1 MDGTTNRQHGLQADR
16 LGFLVGQRRIER
28 ITGNIHQDTQ
38 EIVRLLKGMLQDR
51 VLNPPDNQVQGLAAA
66 IAISQRQA
74 TIDIV
79 AAIRELSGIPIA
91 TRPTVDVGGSGAPV
105 GTGSS
110 VPPVSTRPTVDVR
123 SDADLT
129 RNNPPPIT
137 DTNTPTPNTP
147 DSTDSTPDAAAG
159 TNPPPSVRTDYV
171 RDSRGRFVPRNRAG
185 DADGASGDDA
195 TAENTDGRVNNGRR
209 RGADGRFEGNGDSK
223 SWFDKFKNAVSGGV
237 STGMA
242 DTQGVDPTV
251 DAINELGG
259 LLSPMKKAAGFAF
272 KPISMLMKRN
282 KRSEPLPAD
291 QERHNR
297 DERRFWG
304 RLVDAI
310 TTQTR
315 SLSGMGGL
323 GMLRMLPLVIPA
335 VVAAVTAYLAKEAVD
350 KVNEFFDEKRPEEQ
364 GDINPDGSTNKGVI
378 GAGNRFAKR
387 VMNGVR
393 GAANSVN
400 AWLGGDNDYFDDG
413 TAPDSVNRIGLKT
426 DAVNQQGGVAVG
438 GNSRLG
444 VFAGVADA
452 VGFGEGDYNSVNRG
466 TDPRTGKSYGS
477 TKANLSEMTINQV
490 LERNKKPFGDP
501 DRMNAVGKYQIIA
514 STMKGL
520 VSKMGLTGEE
530 KLTPEMQDRLF
541 MALMPKAT
549 TDYVSG
555 RSTDRNAAITG
566 LAKEYAS
573 IGVPVDMKGH
583 VQNVRAGQSFYH
595 GYGGNKANPQSLP
608 KVAAALDVARA
619 QTVGKPT
626 QPATPPATSPQPA
639 ANQPKPAAPTK
650 LPETSN
656 GLAQYAETQ
665 PAPAVTVP
673 VPAPATPTAN
683 TQSMIRPAAQVMSLP
698 ISASSARQAPNLPT
712 MQPMP
717 KVKEQVSSPA
727 PQVVTIAQS
736 ADTIAQNVGD
746 RAIAHAVTGGL
757 GMRNTWE
764 G

>member
-1 MDGTTNRQHGLQADR
+1 MDGTTNRQHGLQADS

-28 ITGNIHQDTQ
+28 ITANIAQDTQ

-51 VLNPPDNQVQGLAAA
+51 ALNPPDNQVQGLAAA

-79 AAIRELSGIPIA
+79 AAIREISGIPPIA

-105 GTGSS
+105 GDAGSVRDS
-110 VPPVSTRPTVDVR
+110 ESRTNDGSGIPPVSTRPTVDVR
-123 SDADLT
+123 SDADLP
-129 RNNPPPIT
+129 RNDVPPIT
-137 DTNTPTPNTP
+137 DTNTPTPNAP

-171 RDSRGRFVPRNRAG
+171 RDARGRFVPRNRAG

-209 RGADGRFEGNGDSK
+209 RGSDGRFEGNGDSK
-223 SWFDKFKNAVSGGV
+223 SWFDKFKTAVSGGV

-297 DERRFWG
+297 EERKFWG
-304 RLVDAI
+304 RLVDAVK
-310 TTQTR
+310 TQTR

-350 KVNEFFDEKRPEEQ
+350 KVNEVLGGTETGKTIAE
-364 GDINPDGSTNKGVI
+364 
-378 GAGNRFAKR
+378 GAK
-387 VMNGVR
+387 
-393 GAANSVN
+393 
-400 AWLGGDNDYFDDG
+400 AWLGDKEAQANVEKTTRVIRADDVK
-413 TAPDSVNRIGLKT
+413 P
-426 DAVNQQGGVAVG
+426 
-438 GNSRLG
+438 
-444 VFAGVADA
+444 
-452 VGFGEGDYNSVNRG
+452 
-466 TDPRTGKSYGS
+466 
-477 TKANLSEMTINQV
+477 LSEMSWREKWLT
-490 LERNKKPFGDP
+490 LKA
-501 DRMNAVGKYQIIA
+501 AVGSESAREEIRQEFPDNPAGRYGQTSQAAGDQTAVSGIRGFTPEKAKSIQAVAQRIGVDPNDLASIISFETSGTFSPSIKNPNSSGTGLIQFMEKTA
-514 STMKGL
+514 KGL
-520 VSKMGLTGEE
+520 GTTTKDLAAMSFDDQMQYVERYFKGRGFDGTKKRSLADAYTAVTGYGYREG
-530 KLTPEMQDRLF
+530 T
-541 MALMPKAT
+541 
-549 TDYVSG
+549 
-555 RSTDRNAAITG
+555 
-566 LAKEYAS
+566 KEYDLNKVWDTNDDGYIS
-573 IGVPVDMKGH
+573 KGEA
-583 VQNVRAGQSFYH
+583 VQNPKF
-595 GYGGNKANPQSLP
+595 KAHQ
-608 KVAAALDVARA
+608 R
-619 QTVGKPT
+619 QYFKPPVT
-626 QPATPPATSPQPA
+626 PA
-639 ANQPKPAAPTK
+639 K
-650 LPETSN
+650 LPETSK
-656 GLAQYAETQ
+656 GLAEYAEIQ
-665 PAPAVTVP
+665 PAPAVTSP
-673 VPAPATPTAN
+673 VSAPVAPN
-683 TQSMIRPAAQVMSLP
+683 TNMQSMIRPAAQVMSLP
-698 ISASSARQAPNLPT
+698 ISASSIRQAPNLPA

-717 KVKEQVSSPA
+717 RIKEPVSSPA

-736 ADTIAQNVGD
+736 ADTIGQNVGD

-757 GMRNTWE
+757 GMRGWDQ

>member
-1 MDGTTNRQHGLQADR
+1 MDGTTNRQHGLQADS

-79 AAIRELSGIPIA
+79 AAIRESSTNTQRLPIA
-91 TRPTVDVGGSGAPV
+91 TRPTVDVGGSGAAAV
-105 GTGSS
+105 GQVDTL
-110 VPPVSTRPTVDVR
+110 PPVSTRPTVDVR
-123 SDADLT
+123 SDADLP

-137 DTNTPTPNTP
+137 DTNTPTPNAP
-147 DSTDSTPDAAAG
+147 NSTDSTSDDAAG
-159 TNPPPSVRTDYV
+159 TNAPPSTRTDYV
-171 RDSRGRFVPRNRAG
+171 RDARGRFVPRNRAG

-223 SWFDKFKNAVSGGV
+223 SWFDKFKTAVSGGV

-297 DERRFWG
+297 EERKFWG
-304 RLVDAI
+304 RLVDAVRA
-310 TTQTR
+310 QGNGNANWAGK
-315 SLSGMGGL
+315 LGGL
-323 GMLRMLPLVIPA
+323 VIAGAMAALRRIPW
-335 VVAAVTAYLAKEAVD
+335 VAAGILAWETAQAAGG
-350 KVNEFFDEKRPEEQ
+350 KVNEVLESTETGQGVLNWIGEAGAHVAATFGSDEAQAAIAQNLKVEQEQLAAGGQAAAGVEQRTGRPQ
-364 GDINPDGSTNKGVI
+364 RGFTPDK
-378 GAGNRFAKR
+378 
-387 VMNGVR
+387 
-393 GAANSVN
+393 AASIK
-400 AWLGGDNDYFDDG
+400 A
-413 TAPDSVNRIGLKT
+413 TAE
-426 DAVNQQGGVAVG
+426 
-438 GNSRLG
+438 RLG
-444 VFAGVADA
+444 VNPNDLAAIISFETG
-452 VGFGEGDYNSVNRG
+452 G
-466 TDPRTGKSYGS
+466 TFDPS
-477 TKANLSEMTINQV
+477 I
-490 LERNKKPFGDP
+490 RNKPAKGQKATSATGLLQFIAGSGGTP
-501 DRMNAVGKYQIIA
+501 GKYYGMTRDQFGA
-514 STMKGL
+514 LPFEQQMQY
-520 VSKMGLTGEE
+520 VE
-530 KLTPEMQDRLF
+530 KYLKD
-541 MALMPKAT
+541 
-549 TDYVSG
+549 
-555 RSTDRNAAITG
+555 
-566 LAKEYAS
+566 
-573 IGVPVDMKGH
+573 
-583 VQNVRAGQSFYH
+583 AGI
-595 GYGGNKANPQSLP
+595 GGNKTS
-608 KVAAALDVARA
+608 VADMYNAVLGAPASGYKEGTDAYAKNSKLDVNRNGVIERGEA
-619 QTVGKPT
+619 VNNPT
-626 QPATPPATSPQPA
+626 FLQHRKINFFPENAPQ
-639 ANQPKPAAPTK
+639 PAAPTK
-650 LPETSN
+650 IPETSEGIVKLAE
-656 GLAQYAETQ
+656 GL
-665 PAPAVTVP
+665 PAPAAPVPAPADTAPVP
-673 VPAPATPTAN
+673 VPAPIPASN

-698 ISASSARQAPNLPT
+698 ISASSIRQAPNLPT

>member
-1 MDGTTNRQHGLQADR
+1 MDGTTNRQHGLQADS

-66 IAISQRQA
+66 IALSQRQA

-79 AAIRELSGIPIA
+79 AAIRESSTNTQRLPIA
-91 TRPTVDVGGSGAPV
+91 TRPTVDVGGSGAAAV
-105 GTGSS
+105 GQVDTL
-110 VPPVSTRPTVDVR
+110 PPVSTRPTVDVR
-123 SDADLT
+123 SDADLP
-129 RNNPPPIT
+129 RNDVPPIT
-137 DTNTPTPNTP
+137 DTNTPTPNAP
-147 DSTDSTPDAAAG
+147 DSTDSTSDDAAG
-159 TNPPPSVRTDYV
+159 TNAPPSTRTDYV
-171 RDSRGRFVPRNRAG
+171 RDARGRFVPRNRAG

-223 SWFDKFKNAVSGGV
+223 SWFDKFKTAVSGGV

-297 DERRFWG
+297 EERKFWG

-378 GAGNRFAKR
+378 GAVNRFAKR

-426 DAVNQQGGVAVG
+426 DAVNQQGGAAITSRNTAAAEKLPTNANKYDQVMAEEYARQGFSASDMSILKGQMHAESGFNPLAKSPAGAQGLTQLMPPAARRFNVQQG
-438 GNSRLG
+438 DSPAATRSQIAGQAKYMRFLLDRYNGNWDKAL
-444 VFAGVADA
+444 AGYNA
-452 VGFGEGDYNSVNRG
+452 GEGNVD
-466 TDPRTGKSYGS
+466 
-477 TKANLSEMTINQV
+477 KAIT
-490 LERNKKPFGDP
+490 RAAK
-501 DRMNAVGKYQIIA
+501 
-514 STMKGL
+514 
-520 VSKMGLTGEE
+520 
-530 KLTPEMQDRLF
+530 
-541 MALMPKAT
+541 
-549 TDYVSG
+549 SG
-555 RSTDRNAAITG
+555 RSWKDHLPMPQETLPYLGRVS
-566 LAKEYAS
+566 KFSKMYEF
-573 IGVPVDMKGH
+573 VPSAEQKTPVSPS
-583 VQNVRAGQSFYH
+583 A
-595 GYGGNKANPQSLP
+595 ANP
-608 KVAAALDVARA
+608 
-619 QTVGKPT
+619 PT
-626 QPATPPATSPQPA
+626 TPA
-639 ANQPKPAAPTK
+639 KI
-650 LPETSN
+650 PETSE
-656 GLAQYAETQ
+656 GIAKLAESL
-665 PAPAVTVP
+665 PAPAVTSP

-698 ISASSARQAPNLPT
+698 ISASSIRQAPNLPT

>member
-1 MDGTTNRQHGLQADR
+1 MNTAQPTTQQRQHGLQADS
-16 LGFLVGQRRIER
+16 LGFLVGQRRLER
-28 ITGNIHQDTQ
+28 TASNIHQDTQ
-38 EIVRLLKGMLQDR
+38 EMVRLLKGMMLDR

-66 IAISQRQA
+66 IAIAQRRP
-74 TIDIV
+74 TIEIV
-79 AAIRELSGIPIA
+79 NAIRELRTTDSIPPIA
-91 TRPTVDVGGSGAPV
+91 SRPTRDIGGANSPRADLS
-105 GTGSS
+105 TI
-110 VPPVSTRPTVDVR
+110 PPLSTRPTLDVR
-123 SDADLT
+123 SDNDLP
-129 RNNPPPIT
+129 RRDVQPIT
-137 DTNTPTPNTP
+137 VASTATPSTP
-147 DSTDSTPDAAAG
+147 DSTDRTSEDMAG
-159 TNPPPSVRTDYV
+159 NPPPSTRTDDV
-171 RDSRGRFVPRNRAG
+171 RDARGRFVPRNRASGG
-185 DADGASGDDA
+185 DSAGG
-195 TAENTDGRVNNGRR
+195 
-209 RGADGRFEGNGDSK
+209 GDSK
-223 SWFDKFKNAVSGGV
+223 PWFDKFKTAVSGGV

-259 LLSPMKKAAGFAF
+259 LLSPVRKAAGFAF

-282 KRSEPLPAD
+282 KRNEPLPAEQD
-291 QERHNR
+291 RHNR
-297 DERRFWG
+297 EERKFWG
-304 RLVDAI
+304 RLVDAVRA
-310 TTQTR
+310 QGGNGR
-315 SLSGMGGL
+315 KMGVVGTAVATAATL
-323 GMLRMLPLVIPA
+323 G
-335 VVAAVTAYLAKEAVD
+335 VAAGSAISDAIGDTA
-350 KVNEFFDEKRPEEQ
+350 N
-364 GDINPDGSTNKGVI
+364 GVI
-378 GAGNRFAKR
+378 GDVVARGMALLGSDTAKQAVADMEAADDAERYANRERNGNFGSTDRIYEFGRSIGAGSLLRGWGNEQQAA
-387 VMNGVR
+387 GVQ
-393 GAANSVN
+393 A
-400 AWLGGDNDYFDDG
+400 
-413 TAPDSVNRIGLKT
+413 
-426 DAVNQQGGVAVG
+426 AVG

-444 VFAGVADA
+444 AFAGVADA

-466 TDPRTGKSYGS
+466 ADPRTGKSYGS

-490 LERNKKPFGDP
+490 LARNKKPFGDP
-501 DRMNAVGKYQIIA
+501 DRMNAVGRYQIVA

-573 IGVPVDMKGH
+573 IGVPVDMKGY
-583 VQNVRAGQSFYH
+583 VQNVRAGQSFYQ
-595 GYGGNKANPQSLP
+595 GYGGNKANPQSLS

-626 QPATPPATSPQPA
+626 QPATPPATSPQPT

-650 LPETSN
+650 LPETSK
-656 GLAQYAETQ
+656 GLAEYAELQ

-673 VPAPATPTAN
+673 VPAPIPASN

-698 ISASSARQAPNLPT
+698 ISASSVRQAPNLSVP
-712 MQPMP
+712 QPMP
-717 KVKEQVSSPA
+717 MVREQISSPA

-736 ADTIAQNVGD
+736 ADNISQNVGD

-757 GMRNTWE
+757 GMRGWDQ

>member
-1 MDGTTNRQHGLQADR
+1 MDGTTNRQHGLQADS

-28 ITGNIHQDTQ
+28 ITANIAQDTQ

-66 IAISQRQA
+66 IALSQRQA

-79 AAIRELSGIPIA
+79 AAIRESSTNTQRLPIA
-91 TRPTVDVGGSGAPV
+91 TRPTVDVGGSGAAAV
-105 GTGSS
+105 GQVDTL
-110 VPPVSTRPTVDVR
+110 PPVSTRPTVDVR
-123 SDADLT
+123 SDADLP
-129 RNNPPPIT
+129 RNDVPPIT
-137 DTNTPTPNTP
+137 DTNTPTPNAP
-147 DSTDSTPDAAAG
+147 DSTDSTSDDAAG
-159 TNPPPSVRTDYV
+159 TNAPPSTRTDYV
-171 RDSRGRFVPRNRAG
+171 RDARGRFVPRNRAG
-185 DADGASGDDA
+185 DADGAGGDDA

-209 RGADGRFEGNGDSK
+209 RGANGRFEGNGDSK

-297 DERRFWG
+297 EERKFWG

-323 GMLRMLPLVIPA
+323 GMLRMLPFVIPA

-350 KVNEFFDEKRPEEQ
+350 KANEFFDEKRPEEQ

-378 GAGNRFAKR
+378 GAVNRFAKR

-426 DAVNQQGGVAVG
+426 DAVNQQGGVG
-438 GNSRLG
+438 GQAAAGAGQRTGRPQRGFTPDKAASIKATAERLG
-444 VFAGVADA
+444 VNPNDLAAIISFETG
-452 VGFGEGDYNSVNRG
+452 G
-466 TDPRTGKSYGS
+466 TFDPS
-477 TKANLSEMTINQV
+477 I
-490 LERNKKPFGDP
+490 RNKPAKGQKATSATGLLQFIAGSGGTP
-501 DRMNAVGKYQIIA
+501 GKYYGMTRDQFGA
-514 STMKGL
+514 LPFEQQMQY
-520 VSKMGLTGEE
+520 VE
-530 KLTPEMQDRLF
+530 KYLKD
-541 MALMPKAT
+541 
-549 TDYVSG
+549 SG
-555 RSTDRNAAITG
+555 I
-566 LAKEYAS
+566 
-573 IGVPVDMKGH
+573 
-583 VQNVRAGQSFYH
+583 
-595 GYGGNKANPQSLP
+595 GGNKTS
-608 KVAAALDVARA
+608 VADMYSAVLGTPASGYKEGTDAYAKNSKLDVNRNGVIERGEA
-619 QTVGKPT
+619 VNNPT
-626 QPATPPATSPQPA
+626 FLQHRKINFFPENAPQPA
-639 ANQPKPAAPTK
+639 APTQIPETSEGIAKLADGLPAPAAPV
-650 LPETSN
+650 PV
-656 GLAQYAETQ
+656 
-665 PAPAVTVP
+665 PAVTVP
-673 VPAPATPTAN
+673 VPAPIPASN
-683 TQSMIRPAAQVMSLP
+683 TQSMIMPAARVMSLP
-698 ISASSARQAPNLPT
+698 ISASSARQAPNLPA

-717 KVKEQVSSPA
+717 QIKERISSPA

>member
-1 MDGTTNRQHGLQADR
+1 MDGTTNRQHGLQADS

-91 TRPTVDVGGSGAPV
+91 TRPTVDVGGSGAAAV
-105 GTGSS
+105 GQVDTL
-110 VPPVSTRPTVDVR
+110 PPVSTRPTVDVR
-123 SDADLT
+123 SDADLP
-129 RNNPPPIT
+129 RNDVPPIT

-304 RLVDAI
+304 RLVDAVRA
-310 TTQTR
+310 QGNGNANWAGK
-315 SLSGMGGL
+315 LGGL
-323 GMLRMLPLVIPA
+323 VIAGAMAALRRIPW
-335 VVAAVTAYLAKEAVD
+335 VAAGILAWETAQAAGGKINEALASTETGQGVLNWIGEAGAHVAATFGSD
-350 KVNEFFDEKRPEEQ
+350 EAQAAIAQNLKVEQ
-364 GDINPDGSTNKGVI
+364 EQLA
-378 GAGNRFAKR
+378 AGN
-387 VMNGVR
+387 G
-393 GAANSVN
+393 
-400 AWLGGDNDYFDDG
+400 
-413 TAPDSVNRIGLKT
+413 
-426 DAVNQQGGVAVG
+426 
-438 GNSRLG
+438 RLG
-444 VFAGVADA
+444 AFSAVADA

-555 RSTDRNAAITG
+555 RSSDVNAAITG

-656 GLAQYAETQ
+656 GLAEYAEIQ
-665 PAPAVTVP
+665 PAPAATSP
-673 VPAPATPTAN
+673 VPAPIPASN

-698 ISASSARQAPNLPT
+698 ISASSIRQAPNLPT